1 MSYSRSATSPAARR
15 LPSLSRP
22 KANRLRPTTSSEVV
36 IIGCSDPAT
45 AGNSSPAVAGDAGRR
60 MPMAR
65 TTTTGILRIT
75 RTRLF
80 HDDLPVHPG
89 MRCADVVVVPRLRE
103 GDGLRLAVRNHTGIP
118 VALLPRRRPVR
129 QVADVREV
137 QRAAHLDP
145 DAGRHVAELHVV
157 AAHLDGVDAGRDRPD
172 GPGDGRRRG
181 RRPQRPDL
189 PLQREGP
196 DRITVGAALQL
207 IAAGRDHDELLAIHL
222 VDDGRRI
229 RAEAGL
235 EAPQLLTRLGVDR
248 EEVAVGLA
256 TEDEA
261 AGRDRRAAATADA
274 VRRLV
279 LPGDL
284 VRLAVDRGERAS
296 HLDPDRRRLRAADVA
311 LADEELVAVARE
323 GAGADGLGDVEVARV
338 GAVRHRRPVRS
349 AQARRLH
356 DHRVFP
362 EDLEDASG
370 LLVARHRLGT
380 LRHGRVALRVRLRL
394 RRLLPRLLRHR
405 PLLDADQR
413 CAVRAIQDVDPA
425 GPARFGDALAG
436 PAVDH
441 GIEEHDRTGRV
452 VVPDV
457 VMDLL
462 EVPHVLAGLRLQR
475 DHRRA
480 VQVVAFPHRPVV
492 IGPAVAGRE
501 VEEAEL
507 RIERGR
513 VPDRGAAAH
522 RMVRAGGP
530 GLAATLPR
538 PGQRVPA
545 PLDLAALGV
554 QCGDAPTHAEFAA
567 RDAAVHETVVVE
579 RRAGDGVA
587 VLPLLDR
594 RLPGHLAG
602 LHVERDDVR
611 VELTEVEQPLAHGE
625 STVDPPAAYGG
636 DLLVDAGP
644 VLPEDLA
651 RLGVQRED
659 IVVARDHVHDPVLDE
674 GRGLERVLAADAGA
688 LQARHPGALELL
700 DVAGVDL
707 GQRRVALVG
716 EVAAVGDPVLAH
728 RAPEQLVDLRIG
740 RPGRSGEQDE

>member
-1 MSYSRSATSPAARR
+1 MGTPRAAPGTRRRS
-15 LPSLSRP
+15 L
-22 KANRLRPTTSSEVV
+22 
-36 IIGCSDPAT
+36 
-45 AGNSSPAVAGDAGRR
+45 
-60 MPMAR
+60 
-65 TTTTGILRIT
+65 
-75 RTRLF
+75 
-80 HDDLPVHPG
+80 HDDLPVHPR
-89 MRCADVVVVPRLRE
+89 MRRADVVVDPRLGE
-103 GDGLRLAVRNHTGIP
+103 GDGLRQARRSDPGIP
-118 VALLPRRRPVR
+118 LARLPRRGAVR
-129 QVADVREV
+129 QVAHVREV
-137 QRAAHLDP
+137 QRAPRRDP
-145 DAGRHVAELHVV
+145 YAARHEAVLHVV
-157 AAHLDGVDAGRDRPD
+157 AAHLDRVDAGSDRPD

-196 DRITVGAALQL
+196 DRVAVGAALQL
-207 IAAGRDHDELLAIHL
+207 IAAGRDHDERLAIHL

-256 TEDEA
+256 TEDET

-284 VRLAVDRGERAS
+284 VRLAVDRGERAA
-296 HLDPDRRRLRAADVA
+296 HLGPDRRRLRAADVA

-323 GAGADGLGDVEVARV
+323 GAGADGPGDVEVAGV
-338 GAVRHRRPVRS
+338 GAVRHRRPVRA
-349 AQARRLH
+349 AQARGLH

-362 EDLEDASG
+362 EDLEDAAG
-370 LLVARHRLGT
+370 PLVGRHRLGT
-380 LRHGRVALRVRLRL
+380 LRHGRVALGVRLRL

-413 CAVRAIQDVDPA
+413 LAVRAIQDVDPA
-425 GPARFGDALAG
+425 GPAGLGDALARL
-436 PAVDH
+436 AVDH
-441 GIEEHDRTGRV
+441 GIEEHDRAGRV

-457 VMDLL
+457 VVDLL
-462 EVPHVLAGLRLQR
+462 EVPDVLAGLRLQR

-480 VQVVAFPHRPVV
+480 VQVVALAHRAVV
-492 IGPAVAGRE
+492 IRPAVAGCE

-522 RMVRAGGP
+522 RMVGAGRP

-545 PLDLAALGV
+545 PLDLAGLGV
-554 QCGDAPTHAEFAA
+554 QRGDAPTHAELAA
-567 RDAAVHETVVVE
+567 RDAAVHEALVVE
-579 RRAGDGVA
+579 WRARDGVA
-587 VLPLLDR
+587 VLPLLDG
-594 RLPGHLAG
+594 RLPLHLAG
-602 LHVERDDVR
+602 LHVQRDDVR

-625 STVDPPAAYGG
+625 TAVDPAAAHGG
-636 DLLVDAGP
+636 DLLVDPGP

-659 IVVARDHVHDPVLDE
+659 VVVARDHVHDPVLDE
-674 GRGLERVLAADAGA
+674 VRGLERVLAADAGA

-700 DVAGVDL
+700 DVRGVDL
-707 GQRRVALVG
+707 GQRRIALVG
-716 EVAAVGDPVLAH
+716 G
-728 RAPEQLVDLRIG
+728 
-740 RPGRSGEQDE
+740 

>member
-1 MSYSRSATSPAARR
+1 MGTPRAR
-15 LPSLSRP
+15 P
-22 KANRLRPTTSSEVV
+22 V
-36 IIGCSDPAT
+36 
-45 AGNSSPAVAGDAGRR
+45 
-60 MPMAR
+60 
-65 TTTTGILRIT
+65 T
-75 RTRLF
+75 RTRSL
-80 HDDLPVHPG
+80 HDDLPVHPR
-89 MRCADVVVVPRLRE
+89 MRRADVVVDPRLGE
-103 GDGLRLAVRNHTGIP
+103 GDGLRQARRNDTGVP
-118 VALLPRRRPVR
+118 VALLPRRRAVR
-129 QVADVREV
+129 QVAHVREV
-137 QRAAHLDP
+137 QRAPRLDP
-145 DAGRHVAELHVV
+145 YAARHEAVLHVV
-157 AAHLDGVDAGRDRPD
+157 AAHLDRVDAGRDRPD

-196 DRITVGAALQL
+196 DRVAVGAPRQL

-256 TEDEA
+256 TEYEA

-284 VRLAVDRGERAS
+284 VRLAVDRGERAA
-296 HLDPDRRRLRAADVA
+296 HLGPDRRRLRAADVA

-323 GAGADGLGDVEVARV
+323 GAGADGPGDVEVARV

-349 AQARRLH
+349 AQARGLH

-362 EDLEDASG
+362 EDLEDAAG
-370 LLVARHRLGT
+370 LLVGRHRLGT
-380 LRHGRVALRVRLRL
+380 LRHGRVALGVRLRL

-413 CAVRAIQDVDPA
+413 LAVRAIQDVDPA
-425 GPARFGDALAG
+425 GPAGLGDALARL
-436 PAVDH
+436 AVGH
-441 GIEEHDRTGRV
+441 GIEEHDRAGRV

-457 VMDLL
+457 VVDLL
-462 EVPHVLAGLRLQR
+462 EVPDVLAGLRLQR

-480 VQVVAFPHRPVV
+480 EQVVALAHRAVV
-492 IGPAVAGRE
+492 IRPAVAGRE

-522 RMVRAGGP
+522 RMVGAGRP

-545 PLDLAALGV
+545 PLDLAGLGV
-554 QCGDAPTHAEFAA
+554 QRGDAPTHAEFAS
-567 RDAAVHETVVVE
+567 RDAGVHEAVVVE
-579 RRAGDGVA
+579 RCGREGIA
-587 VLPLLDR
+587 VLPLLDG
-594 RLPGHLAG
+594 RLPLHLAS
-602 LHVERDDVR
+602 LHVQRDDVR

-625 STVDPPAAYGG
+625 TAVDPAAAHGG
-636 DLLVDAGP
+636 DLLVDPGP

-651 RLGVQRED
+651 RFGVQRED
-659 IVVARDHVHDPVLDE
+659 VAVARDHVHDPVLDE
-674 GRGLERVLAADAGA
+674 GRGLERVLAADARA

-700 DVAGVDL
+700 DVRGVDL
-707 GQRRVALVG
+707 SQRRIPLVG
-716 EVAAVGDPVLAH
+716 EVAAVRDPVLAR
-728 RAPEQLVDLRIG
+728 RAPEQPVDLRIG
-740 RPGRSGEQDE
+740 RLLRSPAGKDWVTNGGNLTNRSEEHTSELQSPVHLVCRLLL